1 VSDQNDLII
10 IKKVLTGDVTAYS
23 LLVNTYKDLALTLSY
38 NIVLNR
44 EDAEE
49 IVQDAFVKA
58 FVSLKTFKGN
68 ARFSTWFYR
77 IVVNTSINR
86 RKLKKLNTIT
96 IEEHSEEQIPND
108 ITDGISNY
116 NNEEQKRFIKTA
128 LSMLAESER
137 ICLTMYYLNELAVD
151 EINLLTGLSASNIK
165 VLLYRG
171 RKHMYNKLQEIL
183 KDEINHLM

>member
-1 VSDQNDLII
+1 MSDQNDLII
-10 IKKVLTGDVTAYS
+10 IKKVLNGDATAYS
-23 LLVNTYKDLALTLSY
+23 VLVNAYKNLALTLAY

-77 IVVNTSINR
+77 IVVNTSLNKK
-86 RKLKKLNTIT
+86 KLKKLNTIT
-96 IEEHSEEQIPND
+96 IEEHAEELAND
-108 ITDGISNY
+108 TTVELNNY
-116 NNEEQKRFIKTA
+116 SNEEQKRFIKTA
-128 LSMLAESER
+128 LSTLAEGER
-137 ICLTMYYLNELAVD
+137 ICLTMYYLNQLTVD
-151 EINLLTGLSASNIK
+151 EINLLTGFSASNIK

-171 RKHMYNKLQEIL
+171 RKNMYNKLQDIL
-183 KDEINHLM
+183 KDEMHHLM